1 MYSLRYEG
9 DVATVWDS
17 LPDAARAEFDR
28 AIFAV
33 CEDPYATTAPYAT
46 DGDVK
51 RLLVLDH
58 SVAVLV
64 IFKHPL
70 LRVRVL
76 ELKYLD

>member
-9 DVATVWDS
+9 DVAAVWDS
-17 LPDAARAEFDR
+17 LPDDARQEFDH

-33 CEDPYATTAPYAT
+33 CEDPYATTIPHGA

-51 RLLVLDH
+51 RLLMLDH
-58 SVAVLV
+58 TLAVLV

-70 LRVRVL
+70 LRVRIL
-76 ELKYLD
+76 ELKHLG